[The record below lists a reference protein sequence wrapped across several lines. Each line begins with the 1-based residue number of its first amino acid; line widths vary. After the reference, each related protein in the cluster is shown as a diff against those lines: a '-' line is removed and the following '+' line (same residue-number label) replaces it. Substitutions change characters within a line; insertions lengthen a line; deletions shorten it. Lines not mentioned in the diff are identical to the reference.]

1 MPISIK
7 KLLLSLS
14 NQWKS
19 RRSIDSF
26 LQIATRALL
35 VTALFN
41 SQFVSFPILVTV
53 QGFQKHAKSFSLTL
67 FVLANYHL
75 DFTVSNIYQRPH
87 STNFQVVFTLKTTF
101 SYSQLSCMAPRTE
114 RLISFLKYFHD
125 LLIRLVYFAFAIAVI
140 EYCHVRHLLW
150 SGLKSPARPI
160 IST

>member
-1 MPISIK
+1 MLVSRFQKWSLVPELSIVKQTEAKKLNWRGINLMPISIK

-41 SQFVSFPILVTV
+41 SQFVSFLILVTV

-114 RLISFLKYFHD
+114 SVFML
-125 LLIRLVYFAFAIAVI
+125 
-140 EYCHVRHLLW
+140 C
-150 SGLKSPARPI
+150 
-160 IST
+160 

>member
-114 RLISFLKYFHD
+114 RLISFFKVFSCFVNPPLFCFRNCSNRI
-125 LLIRLVYFAFAIAVI
+125 LSRSSSIM
-140 EYCHVRHLLW
+140 VRI
-150 SGLKSPARPI
+150 KITCSPNH
-160 IST
+160 